1 MAQNHL
7 PKKLQDS
14 TPVWV
19 GEEKMGEAR
28 GKPEGKEDFSYVKKK
43 KYIYIYICIVL
54 PCGPVVK
61 NPPANTRDTGSIPGL
76 GRSHMPQG
84 S

>member
-1 MAQNHL
+1 MAQNQL

-28 GKPEGKEDFSYVKKK
+28 GKPEGKEDFSYVKRIILTYVKRIILTYT
-43 KYIYIYICIVL
+43 YI
-54 PCGPVVK
+54 
-61 NPPANTRDTGSIPGL
+61 
-76 GRSHMPQG
+76 
-84 S
+84 